1 MKKDRF
7 LTGILIGIGVLV
19 VLALVLFFLRQDKQE
34 YRSENTP
41 EAVAHNYILAVLGK
55 DYERAYTYLA
65 DLDRK
70 PTYEEFRQAFF
81 NGQVNPASSGADIGS
96 VNINGDEATLSL
108 TLYYGY
114 NDPFSSRQGQQEQ
127 ALLVN
132 QGGVWKVSSMP
143 YMYWS
148 WDWYGTNPKSAP

>member
-132 QGGVWKVSSMP
+132 QGGVWKISSMP

-148 WDWYGTNPKSAP
+148 WDWYTNTKNTP